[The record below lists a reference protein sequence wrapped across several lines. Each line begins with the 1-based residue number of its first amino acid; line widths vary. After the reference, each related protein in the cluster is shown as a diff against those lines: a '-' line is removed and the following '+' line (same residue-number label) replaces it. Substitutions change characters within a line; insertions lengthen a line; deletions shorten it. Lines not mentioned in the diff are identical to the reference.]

1 MALPGLVLQAS
12 ACATAVCTR
21 RQSLGGAAVVA
32 TAAGAQY
39 AHVPV
44 GKRRSTAMVFS
55 CPRFAHWIAPGTAV
69 HRIHVF
75 LCCLR
80 WSLVLADAVC
90 WWLVGE
96 VRSSPHAR
104 AGLLGSFYV
113 VFLFA
118 QNLVGPWADAAIV
131 ISVFHPAAFPRSP
144 DGQVSGA
151 TSITRA
157 TELFAGWQ
165 VSLGRQAGPDAKAL
179 TIYCAAT
186 SSPARADA
194 PMATEE
200 APEATRDRRAP
211 TVASP
216 LGGPPPTKTLDGVA
230 RLPAHDAAGPAC

>member
-1 MALPGLVLQAS
+1 MHTEAIAGGRSGGGHGRGCGVC
-12 ACATAVCTR
+12 ACASWET
-21 RQSLGGAAVVA
+21 
-32 TAAGAQY
+32 AQY
-39 AHVPV
+39 SH
-44 GKRRSTAMVFS
+44 G
-55 CPRFAHWIAPGTAV
+55 
-69 HRIHVF
+69 VF
-75 LCCLR
+75 LPQVRTLDCAGDCSASHPRLP
-80 WSLVLADAVC
+80 LLPEVADAVC

-113 VFLFA
+113 VVLFA
-118 QNLVGPWADAAIV
+118 QSLVGPWAIAAIV

-165 VSLGRQAGPDAKAL
+165 VSLGWQASPDAKAL